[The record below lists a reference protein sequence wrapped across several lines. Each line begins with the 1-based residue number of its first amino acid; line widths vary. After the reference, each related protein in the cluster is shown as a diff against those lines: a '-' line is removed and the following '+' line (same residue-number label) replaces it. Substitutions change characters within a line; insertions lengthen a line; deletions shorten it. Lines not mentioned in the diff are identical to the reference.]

1 MRMHFDG
8 DGPSA
13 RCTGGWRGCCG
24 MGRLGAF
31 ITAAFAAFVISTAI
45 GGVSYAQVTP
55 SIRIPF
61 NHPTDLSSLIPNT
74 VSTNR
79 PITLHITLKLH
90 NRAGLKK
97 LLREQ
102 QDPSSSEYH
111 HWLQPDEFMSR
122 FGPSPSEVAAVK
134 KWLSNEGFKVCGGS
148 STILR
153 AQGTVGK
160 AVGAFG
166 ISFLGSADGRLY
178 ANRQDPAIPARFANV
193 ISSIGGLDNLMAASP
208 AASVSPAVPA
218 LIPGG
223 TVSADPVATGD
234 LGAQQ
239 SGSEPE
245 ASYGGFS
252 AFAPADFY
260 TFYGENSL
268 LNGGTSGNTSDCIAV
283 IEDSDFATSAVNQFD
298 SSFSLPAANIT
309 KVFADGSSPV
319 YNGDESEALLD
330 VEWAHAVAPD
340 APIRA
345 YIGLPVVYV
354 NGVQQSGLI
363 DAANDAVQQNVCGSI
378 DISFG
383 FCGGS
388 SSFYTQTV
396 NQIAQQAAAQGQSVF
411 ISSGDWGAAGLV
423 FNSKKGTCVVGSD
436 RHVNEMAADP
446 YVTAIGGSQFTPV
459 YDSAGNDVGNVPED
473 VWNETATVNGK
484 KVHVGASGG
493 GVSRFFNRPSYQAG
507 EGVPDSLKRNVPD
520 ISIGAGVLKPG
531 FLLFYD
537 PYNDGVPS
545 LGQAGGTSIGAA
557 MWAGIANL
565 LGQVEVQNGQS
576 ARIGNINPR
585 LYLMGQ
591 QMNESATGIRD
602 VTSGNNSFHS
612 VTGFPAG
619 LGYDRSTGWGTVDLG
634 QFVPAFVTGNFV
646 TVAGAL
652 GSAPHPRHFPRQLF
666 SSVGTTSPVR
676 KVWIKNQNRTNLP
689 AAIDSVTASGDFNI
703 VSDGCMPTLAA
714 HSRCEID
721 LTFQP
726 SAVGLRT
733 GTLTVSGHFQNSPLQ
748 VPLLGQAVPPHL
760 RYGPHRLLFG
770 KVPVGTPS
778 VTKTVT
784 LTNRTDVPI
793 DVSSI
798 VSSSADFAETN
809 DCIGAIAP
817 QGGQCTISVTFTP
830 SILGRDPAT
839 LSITDDAW
847 GGTQIVHLGGR
858 GE

>member
-1 MRMHFDG
+1 MHFDG
-8 DGPSA
+8 EGPSA
-13 RCTGGWRGCCG
+13 RHTGGWRGRAI
-24 MGRLGAF
+24 GRFGAF
-31 ITAAFAAFVISTAI
+31 ITAALAAFVLSTAI

-55 SIRIPF
+55 SIRIPL
-61 NHPTDLSSLIPNT
+61 NHPTDIASLIPNA

-90 NRAGLKK
+90 NRAGLRK

-134 KWLSNEGFKVCGGS
+134 KWLSNEGFKVSGGS

-160 AVGAFG
+160 AVTAFG

-178 ANRQDPAIPARFANV
+178 ANEQDPAIPARFTNV

-208 AASVSPAVPA
+208 ASQVSPASAPA
-218 LIPGG
+218 LLSAGPVSPGE
-223 TVSADPVATGD
+223 

-239 SGSEPE
+239 SGSKPE
-245 ASYGGFS
+245 SSYGGFS
-252 AFAPADFY
+252 GFAPADFY

-268 LNGGTSGNTSDCIAV
+268 LNSGTDGNTADCIAV
-283 IEDSDFATSAVNQFD
+283 IEDSDFATLAVDQFD
-298 SSFSLPAANIT
+298 SSFSLAPASIT
-309 KVFADGSSPV
+309 KVFADGSNPG

-330 VEWAHAVAPD
+330 VEWAHAVAPN

-363 DAANDAVQQNVCGSI
+363 DAANDAVQKNVCGSI

-388 SSFYTQTV
+388 SSFYTQTI
-396 NQIAQQAAAQGQSVF
+396 NQIAQQAATQGQSVF

-423 FNSKKGTCVVGSD
+423 FNSKKGTCVVGSG

-459 YDSAGNDVGNVPED
+459 YDGAGNDVGNVPED
-473 VWNETATVNGK
+473 VWDETTTLNGK
-484 KVHVGASGG
+484 KIHIGASGG

-507 EGVPDSLKRNVPD
+507 EGVPDSLKRNLPD

-565 LGQVEVQNGQS
+565 IAQVAVQNGQS

-591 QMNESATGIRD
+591 QMNGSATGIRD

-612 VTGFPAG
+612 VAGFPAG

-634 QFVPAFVTGNFV
+634 EFVPAFVTGDFV
-646 TVAGAL
+646 TVAGDL
-652 GSAPHPRHFPRQLF
+652 GFYPHQRHFPRQLF

-676 KVWIKNQNRTNLP
+676 KVFIINHNRTNLP
-689 AAIDSVTASGDFNI
+689 AAIDSVSASGDFNI

-714 HSRCEID
+714 RSRCEIG

-726 SAVGLRT
+726 SAVGPLT

-748 VPLLGQAVPPHL
+748 VPLLGKAVPPHL
-760 RYGPHRLLFG
+760 KYGPYRLRFG
-770 KVPVGTPS
+770 RVTVGTPS
-778 VTKTVT
+778 ATKTVT
-784 LTNRTDVPI
+784 LTNRSDVPI

-809 DCIGAIAP
+809 DCSAIAP

-830 SILGRDPAT
+830 SIPGGEPAT
-839 LSITDDAW
+839 LSITDDAQ
-847 GGTQIVHLGGR
+847 GGTQIVHLAGR